1 MISQASYGIYIYNAG
16 AYLIIS
22 CLDIMKKNDL
32 RGEETY
38 NLPLFQDAN
47 VTVCIRH
54 LLSVYPNKIYNI

>member
-1 MISQASYGIYIYNAG
+1 MIYKTELRKLKIEQHEPH
-16 AYLIIS
+16 
-22 CLDIMKKNDL
+22 KKTENDL
-32 RGEETY
+32 RGEETH